1 MWISSVS
8 SAAGGAFGL
17 AAVRLVPADA
27 GSSAGWCSCCVFAS
41 EDQFVSFCLAAGGA
55 VGQAAVR
62 LSLVDVGSS
71 VGRCSSCV
79 FASEDQFVSFSL
91 AAGGALGLAA
101 VRLVPADAGSSV
113 GRCSCCVLVSEDQFG
128 SLIKQRAVLF
138 LHQVAEDINEK
149 IVGRFFQ
156 PHQSPPAQL
165 QQVDCPGCNGAFQV
179 PAYSAS
185 AQCLTCGTVTQL
197 LPPAPA
203 AWSAAATAAV

>member
-1 MWISSVS
+1 MLCACQCGSV
-8 SAAGGAFGL
+8 
-17 AAVRLVPADA
+17 R
-27 GSSAGWCSCCVFAS
+27 
-41 EDQFVSFCLAAGGA
+41 QFRS
-55 VGQAAVR
+55 
-62 LSLVDVGSS
+62 
-71 VGRCSSCV
+71 
-79 FASEDQFVSFSL
+79 

-203 AWSAAATAAV
+203 SWAGGVIHTPSGQHQQLQQQQQQQQHRTGVQFCSNCGTASLHN